1 MKLKRAPGSF
11 VKHVGTLVTGTG
23 FAQAV
28 TLAGTLILARLF
40 APDAF
45 GLLALYVT
53 LVSFLSVL
61 GGGRYELA
69 IMLPETDAEAAN
81 VLYLSVVVAMG
92 ISLFCLVLVALVRVP
107 VASLL
112 GDPRMANWL
121 WSVPAVLF
129 ISDAYQ
135 SLNYWCGRM
144 KQFRR
149 LAFSRVFQAIGTVA
163 CQLLLFA
170 LHVSSG
176 FALIGGYIFGQ
187 LLATVLLLVQVLA
200 SEARFLIVSYNPK
213 SIRSTLKEY
222 RNFPFYKAP
231 YSFISNAAS
240 QLVFVVLRVF
250 SSLHVVGL
258 YSLASRAIYL
268 PVNLIAASMNQVFYE
283 KAATELKEGR
293 LEDFV
298 TRVLRVQILLATPVL
313 VFVAFEARLLFG
325 EILGSK
331 WAAGGAYVVWLACAG
346 YMYFLTS
353 WLDRVF
359 DVRGRQR
366 LSLGLEF
373 AGNAASLGALVV
385 TLMMTGNSVHAVAA
399 FSVSEV
405 LYSIVWLCTAYHVAG
420 FRVKSLWTLAQDAL
434 ISAVSVAALFLLIAK
449 ALHPWPWV
457 RLAVVVS
464 LLGAALV
471 FSFVRYVRGGYAFSS
486 TAERFHKFWSDK
498 TTCLNHCES
507 PEFYA
512 AQGRELQ
519 ELLAKRHHRSVLEI
533 GCGEGSLFKHLHF
546 GQETYRGVDFSSHFL
561 EKFRSQH
568 PGVELEC
575 AEGASYCRENQT
587 FDLILSNGV
596 VQHFDPEMLARHV
609 ENARKMMH
617 SGSELVWGCVLD
629 KNSRALYE
637 SGAFGGAN
645 GSGWT
650 NLVKARIRRFLG
662 LDAMGFWYE
671 QKEIAAL
678 AQKYGL
684 GVRFSPSKL
693 YPYRFHAILTIA
705 DHSGKANRSSAEASQ
720 HAS

>member
-1 MKLKRAPGSF
+1 MRLKRAPGSF

-81 VLYLSVVVAMG
+81 VLYLSVLVAVG
-92 ISLFCLVLVALVRVP
+92 ISFFCLILVAILRDRI
-107 VASLL
+107 ALLL
-112 GDPRMANWL
+112 GDPRMADWL
-121 WSVPAVLF
+121 WSVPVVLF
-129 ISDAYQ
+129 LSDAYQ

-144 KQFRR
+144 KQFGR
-149 LAFSRVFQAIGTVA
+149 LAFSRVFQALGTVV
-163 CQLLLFA
+163 CQLLLFV
-170 LHVSSG
+170 LHVNSG

-187 LLATVLLLVQVLA
+187 LLATALLLLQVLN
-200 SEARFLIVSYNPK
+200 SEAHFLIAAYNPA
-213 SIRSTLKEY
+213 SIRSSLKQY

-240 QLVFVVLRVF
+240 QLVFVVLRIF
-250 SSLHVVGL
+250 SSLQVVGL

-268 PVNLIAASMNQVFYE
+268 PVNLIAASMNQVFYQ
-283 KAATELKEGR
+283 KAATELKEGQ

-298 TRVLRVQILLATPVL
+298 TRVLRVQVLLATPVL

-325 EILGSK
+325 EILGAR
-331 WAAGGAYVVWLACAG
+331 WANGGAYVVWLACAG

-366 LSLGLEF
+366 LSLALEF
-373 AGNAASLGALVV
+373 AGNAASLGALIL
-385 TLMMTGNSVHAVAA
+385 TLMLTGNSVHAVAA

-405 LYSIVWLCTAYHVAG
+405 LYSMVWLCTAYHVAG
-420 FRVKSLWTLAQDAL
+420 FRVKSLLTLAEEAL

-449 ALHPWPWV
+449 LLHPWPWV

-464 LLGAALV
+464 LLATALL

-486 TAERFHKFWSDK
+486 TAERFQRFWSDK
-498 TTCLNHCES
+498 TTCLNHSES
-507 PEFYA
+507 PEFYEQ
-512 AQGRELQ
+512 QGRELR
-519 ELLAKRHHRSVLEI
+519 ELLVNRHYRSVLEI

-546 GQETYRGVDFSSHFL
+546 GQESYRGVDFSCHFL

-568 PGVELEC
+568 PGVQLEC
-575 AEGASYCRENQT
+575 AEGASYYCENQK

-596 VQHFDPEMLARHV
+596 VQHFDPEMLAKHV
-609 ENARKMMH
+609 ANARRMMH
-617 SGSELVWGCVLD
+617 PGSELVWGCVLD
-629 KNSRALYE
+629 KNSRTLYE
-637 SGAFGGAN
+637 SGSFAGVRGNKLTRLFK
-645 GSGWT
+645 SR
-650 NLVKARIRRFLG
+650 VRRFLG
-662 LDAMGFWYE
+662 LDPMGFWYE

-678 AQKYGL
+678 AQKHGL

-693 YPYRFHAILTIA
+693 YPYRFHAIMTVPS
-705 DHSGKANRSSAEASQ
+705 DSSLRQS
-720 HAS
+720 